1 MLIAIDI
8 GNSVTD
14 IGVFVGRELT
24 RRVKTESDINKGVA
38 EIRHF
43 LKVMLEEYQLSRDA
57 IESAI
62 ISSVVPLLTPVW
74 EKAVYEELEVRPTFV
89 STAEKAALP
98 ISSEIDASDLGAD
111 IIAASVAA
119 LSKYGIC
126 TVVADL
132 GTANK
137 LIYLNEKGEFAGLS
151 IAPGLR
157 IAAKSLRNGTSALPE
172 IPLEK
177 VDKAIG
183 KNTKDCILSGVVYG
197 AATSIKGLAL
207 AFEKEAGFPLKW
219 ILTGGNA
226 QYVAD
231 LLPEFKLDE
240 SLVLDGLSLI
250 ASKN

>member
-57 IESAI
+57 IENAI

-74 EKAVYEELEVRPTFV
+74 EKAVYEELEVRPSFV
-89 STAEKAALP
+89 S
-98 ISSEIDASDLGAD
+98 I
-111 IIAASVAA
+111 
-119 LSKYGIC
+119 SKYGIC